1 MTEHQ
6 EANREEYF
14 RRYAANFIKAQDDFI
29 KFSTWVIVNGVRYEV
44 EITKTD
50 LKHDGDN
57 GFIM

>member
-14 RRYAANFIKAQDDFI
+14 RRYAASFIKAQDGLE
-29 KFSTWVIVNGVRYEV
+29 KFSTWVIVNGVLYEV
-44 EITKTD
+44 EIAKTD

-57 GFIM
+57 GFLM